1 MACGGEDF
9 SIYGP
14 LHLTNV
20 DWNNEHH
27 RRSVAASLAYGVY
40 ILESDRQRKCR
51 RSQLLA
57 PPWWEFFHFKLLR
70 QLADDDDDDQ
80 FTIFG
85 AIFEYK
91 KRSNSFD
98 QSPHYV
104 VAFRGTLMEPESFVR
119 DLELDVSIILNGLRK
134 TNRFRIAMKAVQDI
148 IDLIGDCSKVWLTGH
163 SLGAAMAILAG
174 KNMAKKGK
182 FLEGFLFNPPF
193 ISVPIERIF
202 KNKKLNHRIRFAG
215 SVFTAGLAITSALK
229 GDEGFQDNNNWFSAI
244 SGWIPWVFVN
254 RVDYVCSEYIGYYE
268 HRKKMDEIGFGA
280 GAIAKLAA
288 RYSLGGFAMSMV
300 GIKGVEIE
308 EPMHLLPSAN
318 LIVNLNPPLKFW
330 QAHGLCQWWRPDLNL
345 KCTVYKY
352 K

>member
-1 MACGGEDF
+1 M
-9 SIYGP
+9 YGP
-14 LHLTNV
+14 LHLTSV

-40 ILESDRQRKCR
+40 ILESDRQRKHR
-51 RSQLLA
+51 RSELLA
-57 PPWWEFFHFKLLR
+57 PPWWEFFYFKLLR
-70 QLADDDDDDQ
+70 QLVDDEDDDH

-91 KRSNSFD
+91 KSNSFD
-98 QSPHYV
+98 RSPHYV
-104 VAFRGTLMEPESFVR
+104 IAFRGTLMEPDSFVR
-119 DLELDVSIILNGLRK
+119 DLELDVQIILNGLRK
-134 TNRFRIAMKAVQDI
+134 TNRFGIAMKAVQDMV
-148 IDLIGDCSKVWLTGH
+148 DLIGDCSRVWITGH
-163 SLGAAMAILAG
+163 SLGAAMATLAG

-182 FLEGFLFNPPF
+182 FLEAFLFNPPF
-193 ISVPIERIF
+193 ISAPIERIF
-202 KNKKLNHRIRFAG
+202 KDKKLNHRIRFAG
-215 SVFTAGLAITSALK
+215 SVFTAGFAITSALN
-229 GDEGFQDNNNWFSAI
+229 GDERFKDNNNWFSAI

-254 RVDYVCSEYIGYYE
+254 RVDYVCSEYIGYFE

-280 GAIAKLAA
+280 GAIVKLAA
-288 RYSLGGFAMSMV
+288 KYSLGGFVMSMA

-308 EPMHLLPSAN
+308 EPLHLLPSAN
-318 LIVNLNPPLKFW
+318 LIVNLNPPLKFL